1 MLGLLWVPATVWA
14 QDVSPAD
21 AAADDPFV
29 PLEEM
34 PALAIP
40 EDELN
45 FSAELLELPI
55 VRIEVRVTGKR
66 WSSKAEVDRVKFGEK
81 LTAEAA
87 RRAMRELGDK
97 GGFAK
102 LAVEAERAGSGVVLR
117 IVAVPSRTVSAVQIE
132 GGTLDRAGTLRATG
146 LVTGGDITEA
156 ELGKIPERIGEY
168 YRKHGFPRASIA
180 VQPVELDDPL
190 SVLLVITIDPKEA
203 RLVTQRVFV
212 IEPEYD
218 KHVGNL
224 KLDYAVKSG
233 DRLDEGALDEA
244 DRGLAQALREAHFY
258 KARIAHKVKHVG
270 AFSFLY
276 IYVESGPALVPI
288 FEGNERFDRSQLT
301 AALALDEGQSSS
313 IDELRGKLEKH
324 YQSHGFLDAE
334 VAASLR
340 SGSDKGLE
348 FLVFDIREHERVA
361 VTRRIFTCLPLEIDP
376 DDVGSVIDDVL
387 TTELPDETFISVP
400 APRTIDALLGSSERT
415 GSRPAPMALTP
426 TSVYNAEVYAKA
438 LKRVRE
444 VFLAKGYLNA
454 AIGPLTVVRARCAA
468 SSPAGGCIE
477 EPVPAIAPMCKTSSA
492 GLPLPE
498 PTPPSEVGCTPDS
511 RKGVRCSPNIT
522 LRLPMQLGP
531 VTRVWDVAFEGN
543 RHATGKDLAEVAKLE
558 MGEPLGLEA
567 LEESKKRIAE
577 YYQDRGYAYVDVA
590 SEIDLSPDKS
600 RARVRFIVTERDL
613 VFIDEIEIEGAK
625 RTDHSLIL
633 RRLAFK
639 KGDVYSREKVRVS
652 EERLATLGTF
662 ASASVTLAEPEV
674 VSRKKRVIVRVA
686 EYASQYIDPKVGFST
701 GEGVRFG
708 FEYGHRNIASLGI
721 SLTLRIQLSYLFDF
735 MILDSDVEENLA
747 PLSASQRLERRNSV
761 RINFPEIGL
770 GPLVSFGIE
779 AIDVRDNQRDFG
791 LTRDAIVPSLTY
803 RPFRELTGTLSA
815 SIELNDEQI
824 FSGDSVNDA
833 IQKNPAL
840 EQLLRFPDGTTFAVA
855 QRINLAWDRRDAP
868 FAATSGT
875 LVTADIE
882 HVNAF
887 PADEDDPDT
896 DPLVSH
902 FMKMS
907 GRFGGYIRFTD
918 SGIAL
923 AVSVGVGA
931 NVQLTSGSRTYP
943 DRLFYLGGFDSMRSF
958 LADSVVPQDVAEK
971 VDAGELRIEEVA
983 VRGGDFSWN
992 PRVELRLPLTGTFA
1006 LGVFLDT
1013 GNLWVDP
1020 LAFNPI
1026 KLRYGLGAGLRITTP
1041 IGPLAFDYGFNLDPY
1056 EWEDV
1061 GALHFS
1067 IGLF

>member
-1 MLGLLWVPATVWA
+1 MAWALAWAEPAWA
-14 QDVSPAD
+14 QDSSPAEAV
-21 AAADDPFV
+21 AAEPFV
-29 PLEEM
+29 PVEDV
-34 PALAIP
+34 PALTIP
-40 EDELN
+40 EDELS
-45 FSAELLELPI
+45 FAEELLELPI
-55 VRIEVRVTGKR
+55 VRIEVRVVGQR
-66 WSSKAEVDRVKFGEK
+66 WSTKPTITSVKFGEK

-102 LAVEAERAGSGVVLR
+102 LVVEAERAGSGALLR
-117 IVAVPSRTVSAVQIE
+117 IVAVPSRTVASVQID
-132 GGTLDRAGTLRATG
+132 GGSLDRAGTLRASG
-146 LVTGGDITEA
+146 LVMGGDISEA
-156 ELGKIPERIGEY
+156 ELLKIPEGIRAY
-168 YRKHGFPRASIA
+168 YRSHGFPRASVA

-190 SVLLVITIDPKEA
+190 TVLLVITIDPKEP

-212 IEPEYD
+212 IEPFFD
-218 KHVGNL
+218 KHVGDL
-224 KLDYAVKSG
+224 KFDYAVKAG
-233 DRLDEGALDEA
+233 DRLDEGALEEA

-258 KARIAHKVKHVG
+258 KARIGHKVKDVG

-276 IYVESGPALVPI
+276 VYVESGPKLIPI
-288 FEGNERFDRSQLT
+288 FEGNQSFDASQLSEP
-301 AALALDEGQSSS
+301 LGLDKGQSGSAL
-313 IDELRGKLEKH
+313 ELATKIKKYYEG
-324 YQSHGFLDAE
+324 HGFLDAE
-334 VAASLR
+334 VSAELR
-340 SGSDKGLE
+340 AGTDKGLE
-348 FLVFDIREHERVA
+348 FISFDIREHRRVS
-361 VTRRIFTCLPLEIDP
+361 VVRRVFVCLPREIDP
-376 DDVGSVIDDVL
+376 DHVGSLIDDVL

-400 APRTIDALLGSSERT
+400 NPAFVDSVMGGSLLAGT
-415 GSRPAPMALTP
+415 RPAPLDLTP
-426 TSVYNAEVYAKA
+426 ASVYSSDVYAKA

-454 AIGPLTVVRARCAA
+454 SIGPVTVMRARCSAD
-468 SSPAGGCIE
+468 SPPGRCKE
-477 EPVPAIAPMCKTSSA
+477 EPLPQVNAVCASTSA

-498 PTPPSEVGCTPDS
+498 PTPPRESTCVPDS
-511 RKGVRCSPNIT
+511 LTGTRCSPHIT

-531 VTRVWDVAFEGN
+531 VTQVWDVAFQGN

-558 MGEPLGLEA
+558 MGAPLGLEA
-567 LEESKKRIAE
+567 LEESKKRIVE
-577 YYQDRGYAYVDVA
+577 YYQDRGYAYAAVE
-590 SEIDLSPDKS
+590 SEIELSPDRS
-600 RARVRFIVTERDL
+600 RARVRFVVTERDL

-625 RTDHSLIL
+625 RTDHALIL
-633 RRLAFK
+633 RRLAFQ
-639 KGDVYSREKVRVS
+639 KGDVYSREKVRQS

-662 ASASVTLAEPEV
+662 ASASVALAEPEV

-791 LTRDAIVPSLTY
+791 LTRDAIVPALTY
-803 RPFRELTGTLSA
+803 RPFREFTGTLSA
-815 SIELNDEQI
+815 SVELNDEQI
-824 FSGDSVNDA
+824 FSGESVDDA
-833 IQKNPAL
+833 ILANPAL

-855 QRINLAWDRRDAP
+855 QRMSIAWDRRDAP

-902 FMKMS
+902 FLKLS
-907 GRFGGYIRFTD
+907 GRFGGYIRFTK

-923 AVSVGVGA
+923 AVSVGIGA
-931 NVQLTSGSRTYP
+931 NVQLASGSRTYP
-943 DRLFYLGGFDSMRSF
+943 DRLFYLGGFDSIRSF
-958 LADSVVPQDVAEK
+958 LADSLVPQDVADE
-971 VDAGELRIEEVA
+971 IEETPLGIDDVA

-992 PRVELRLPLTGTFA
+992 PRLELRLPLTGTFA
-1006 LGVFLDT
+1006 LGVFLDS

-1026 KLRYGLGAGLRITTP
+1026 ILRYALGAGLRITTP
-1041 IGPLAFDYGFNLDPY
+1041 IGPLAFDYGFNLDRRD
-1056 EWEDV
+1056 WEDV